1 MAEVIRA
8 LLIFTAAMVV
18 FIVGGTIATGTP
30 LATVAWLVLL
40 VEVVPL
46 ATFAFA
52 LQLRKMMR
60 PKSRADWQHLGA
72 DHVDRLQTPRIIAEP
87 MYRIETKY
95 GHCYSNQPPLQ
106 IEAPQ
111 RELTT
116 WHNGTE

>member
-8 LLIFTAAMVV
+8 LLIFTAAMVA
-18 FIVGGTIATGTP
+18 FIVGGTVITQTP

-60 PKSRADWQHLGA
+60 HKSRQSWQHLSA
-72 DHVDRLQTPRIIAEP
+72 DHVDRLPTPRAVAEVVA
-87 MYRIETKY
+87 
-95 GHCYSNQPPLQ
+95 PPQRQ
-106 IEAPQ
+106 IEAPR
-111 RELTT
+111 REVKVSR
-116 WHNGTE
+116 